1 MQFTVSGIRE
11 STMAKLFVEAANR
24 DEARI
29 SAEAQG
35 VAVISVH
42 GLGWQALSFGRR
54 RSFPLIQFN
63 QGLHALIS
71 AGLSL
76 VEGIEALAEREA
88 RAEIKQ
94 VLKMLL
100 AKLYEGA
107 SLSAA
112 LEAQPDVFP
121 PIYVATIRAN
131 EKTGALA
138 EAIER
143 FIHYRSQIDLVRKR
157 VTAAAI
163 YPSLILA
170 VGGLVI
176 LFLLLYV
183 VPRFAQVFDDL
194 GDRIPAMSR
203 LLLQWGQLVHEHGL
217 AVLLV
222 LCAVPL
228 AVLLLLARPEVRA
241 WLGRAVTRIPRIG
254 EFVRVYQLARFYRT
268 LGMLLRAGIPAV
280 PALSMVTALLPMSLR
295 AALDEARH
303 EVEEGRSLSMAL
315 DAHRLAT
322 PVSLRMMRVGE
333 RTGQMGEMMER
344 IAAFHD
350 DDVAQTIDWFV
361 RLFEPLLMV
370 ALGVI
375 IGVIVLLMY
384 APIFEL
390 AGAIQ

>member
-1 MQFTVSGIRE
+1 
-11 STMAKLFVEAANR
+11 
-24 DEARI
+24 
-29 SAEAQG
+29 
-35 VAVISVH
+35 
-42 GLGWQALSFGRR
+42 
-54 RSFPLIQFN
+54 
-63 QGLHALIS
+63 
-71 AGLSL
+71 
-76 VEGIEALAEREA
+76 
-88 RAEIKQ
+88 
-94 VLKMLL
+94 
-100 AKLYEGA
+100 
-107 SLSAA
+107 
-112 LEAQPDVFP
+112 VFP